1 MPEPTEP
8 FSRHLARLGGFAL
21 ILLGIVAVLAVFAP
35 PTHGPAPVEGF
46 EVTKPPWPVLWLYPI
61 ENWVGVSGILWATL
75 VVFAGLL
82 IVPFVDRG
90 EERHPLRRLQV
101 VNRPWSR
108 KRTGAHGP
116 VPPSRPGD
124 PIKTRR
130 QGARPAPV
138 RGARCAVRKH
148 GRRRWTK

>member
-1 MPEPTEP
+1 
-8 FSRHLARLGGFAL
+8 
-21 ILLGIVAVLAVFAP
+21 VLAVFAP

-116 VPPSRPGD
+116 RSAFA
-124 PIKTRR
+124 TRR
-130 QGARPAPV
+130 SDQDPTARGPTGPGPRCAV